1 MKACGIP
8 SRITCNAITQ
18 EQNIAVVHT
27 YTGKRGLKRTVIQI
41 SMAKKGKKGPKKE
54 RNREEM
60 KTKERKERKN
70 ETKIIMHALKFASTA
85 NPMMCPGDGPT

>member
-1 MKACGIP
+1 
-8 SRITCNAITQ
+8 
-18 EQNIAVVHT
+18 
-27 YTGKRGLKRTVIQI
+27 
-41 SMAKKGKKGPKKE
+41 MAKKGKKGPKKE